1 MIETVPKASRVARE
15 ASLEADGPINVDNW
29 QDPPFNRWGFS
40 HVAEMVTSAVVSR
53 HPRAELTEERSG
65 LPTSATVAEIVTDEF
80 LEETHTEAFL
90 VMRGQEVLHER
101 YLGASRPTD
110 RHLLMSVSKSL
121 CALVVGRLVRSGSHR
136 PERHRAELRVPI
148 SPPGAYGHATVQ
160 QVLDMTAS
168 VDYSED
174 YHNPAAHV
182 HEQDRV
188 AGWRP
193 SRDGDP
199 ADTYEFLTTLQ
210 PAGEHGRR
218 VPVLLR
224 LHRRPGLDRGERDRP
239 PLRRR
244 ARFGAV
250 VAARLLRGRDDHRG
264 PGRLRLRE
272 RRGRLHC
279 PGPRPGRPP
288 GADDGR
294 VRGEQVVPAG
304 VDRGHK
310 SGGDRA
316 AADGTAF
323 QRIHPRGSYRNQWWS
338 TGDDRGT
345 CYATGIHGQF
355 LWLDPTSDVTIVK
368 FSSLP
373 LAVTEETSRR
383 HAEAFNALT
392 RALA

>member
-1 MIETVPKASRVARE
+1 MMIETVPTASRVARE
-15 ASLEADGPINVDNW
+15 ASLEVDGPITVDNW

-40 HVAEMVTSAVVSR
+40 HVAEMVTSALVSR
-53 HPRAELTEERSG
+53 HPRSDPTEERAG
-65 LPTSATVAEIVTDEF
+65 LPTSATVAAIVTDEL

-90 VMRGQEVLHER
+90 VMRGDEVLHER
-101 YLGASRPTD
+101 YLGAFRPTD
-110 RHLLMSVSKSL
+110 KHLLMSVSKSL
-121 CALVVGRLVRSGSHR
+121 CALVVGRLSGQGLIDPGATVASYC
-136 PERHRAELRVPI
+136 PDLA
-148 SPPGAYGHATVQ
+148 SGAYGLATVQ
-160 QVLDMTAS
+160 QVLDMTVS

-199 ADTYEFLTTLQ
+199 ADTYEFLRTLQ

-218 VPVLLR
+218 FQYCSASTDVLAWIVENVTGRRYADVLGSELWSR
-224 LHRRPGLDRGERDRP
+224 LGCSEDATITVDRGGFAFANGGVSCTARD
-239 PLRRR
+239 L
-244 ARFGAV
+244 ARV
-250 VAARLLRGRDDHRG
+250 
-264 PGRLRLRE
+264 GRLVL
-272 RRGRLHC
+272 
-279 PGPRPGRPP
+279 
-288 GADDGR
+288 DDGKA
-294 VRGEQVVPAG
+294 RGEQVVPRAWIE
-304 VDRGHK
+304 DTK
-310 SGGDRA
+310 NGGDRA
-316 AADGTAF
+316 AAEGTVF

-345 CYATGIHGQF
+345 FYATGIHGQF

-373 LAVTEETSRR
+373 LAVTEKTSRR
-383 HAEAFNALT
+383 HAEVFSALT